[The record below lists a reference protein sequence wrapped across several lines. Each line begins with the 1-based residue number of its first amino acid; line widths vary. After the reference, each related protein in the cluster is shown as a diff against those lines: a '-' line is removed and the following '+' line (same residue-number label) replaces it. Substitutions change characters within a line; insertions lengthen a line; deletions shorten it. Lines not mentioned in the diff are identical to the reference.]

1 MYDTLNQATFPF
13 PFYFNSIFNLIG
25 AWPRVSLRLNP
36 LFSFSFPPYSIYRIR
51 KKKTRKEGKERLVTN
66 IWFYLDSS
74 SPLSIWIT
82 RMKKKEMSTHQ
93 GINDWFLSINLLKT
107 RTIEYLV
114 PGPRKDMFLD
124 LALKILLLFFVFHI
138 VIHYGKRCICS

>member
-1 MYDTLNQATFPF
+1 MYDTLPLATFPF
-13 PFYFNSIFNLIG
+13 RFSFNFNSILNLIR
-25 AWPRVSLRLNP
+25 AWTRVSLRLNP
-36 LFSFSFPPYSIYRIR
+36 LFSFSFAPYSIYRIQ
-51 KKKTRKEGKERLVTN
+51 KKKKKRGERETN
-66 IWFYLDSS
+66 IWVYLYSS
-74 SPLSIWIT
+74 SPLSMSIT
-82 RMKKKEMSTHQ
+82 RMKKKEMSTHP